1 MQVKKETLDLL
12 KDKSIMEEAD
22 WYPRLVDD
30 TLVDIINTKLNNYS
44 DIIRM
49 GTSDRNKA
57 KSTINV
63 LTSLY
68 YKLDEVSQRLYSVM
82 FSELGDISVEG
93 RRSLIHIVSKIFD
106 ENFVMIF
113 EKVYPVPVPD
123 NIEHDTDEAKYVIIY
138 QTLLAE
144 LLKFSLYYEGEMFGP
159 SSVIDIIV
167 HGEVHNLYKP
177 SKLQQGPGSLLIT
190 HYLKHLDLVNSQ
202 LKNNPIDYLN
212 KLVKV
217 SKMM

>member
-1 MQVKKETLDLL
+1 MQVKKEVLDLL
-12 KDKSIMEEAD
+12 KDKSLMQETD

-30 TLVDIINTKLNNYS
+30 TLVDIANNKLNNYS

-49 GTSDRNKA
+49 STSDRNKA

-82 FSELGDISVEG
+82 FSELRDISVES

-106 ENFVMIF
+106 ENFIMVF
-113 EKVYPVPVPD
+113 EKLYPVQD
-123 NIEHDTDEAKYVIIY
+123 NTEQDTEEAEYLLIY

-144 LLKFSLYYEGEMFGP
+144 LLEFPTEHGKETLRP
-159 SSVIDIIV
+159 SGVINIIV
-167 HGEVHNLYKP
+167 HGELYSLYKS
-177 SKLQQGPGSLLIT
+177 SKLQQEPSSLLIT

-202 LKNNPIDYLN
+202 LKEDPIDYLTT
-212 KLVKV
+212 LVKV